1 MELFQTPRLTGKYL
15 DKVLSSGWYTSGPMG
30 QRLCDKVAAFLGMG
44 ISPDRVVL
52 ASSATAGFQAVLDS
66 CRAHGAKTVSIT
78 DATWPGMHQA
88 IQHAGLGRAAP
99 DGFAD
104 IDVYTDIGG
113 ASEIDERDHFPE
125 PVKIHDCCHS
135 WLPAHGRDFYVMSFY
150 PTKLVPGAEGGV
162 VICPYND
169 VAEEV
174 AARLYCGLEPGAAGQ
189 GKEPRFPGRKANM
202 TDVTAALN
210 LEALEVAPY
219 YIKTIGDSWRGLAA
233 EADRRGV
240 IYRAQ
245 NIRPYLFQAMV
256 APKEVPAIR
265 ESLKER
271 GIPSAWNFRPAGLVT
286 LPCFPG
292 MSPAEMAQVITAVR
306 EVLA

>member
-1 MELFQTPRLTGKYL
+1 MC
-15 DKVLSSGWYTSGPMG
+15 
-30 QRLCDKVAAFLGMG
+30 QRLRDKVAAFLGMG

-52 ASSATAGFQAVLDS
+52 ASSATAGFQAVLDA
-66 CRAHGAKTVSIT
+66 CRAHGAKSVAIT

-88 IQHAGLGRAAP
+88 IRHAGLGRSAP

-104 IDVYTDIGG
+104 VDVYTDIGG

-135 WLPAHGRDFYVMSFY
+135 WLPAPGRDFYVMSFY
-150 PTKLVPGAEGGV
+150 PTKLVPGAEGGA
-162 VICPYND
+162 VICPRND

-174 AARLYCGLEPGAAGQ
+174 AARLYCGLEPGAAGR

-210 LEALEVAPY
+210 LEALEVSPY
-219 YIKTIGDSWRGLAA
+219 YIEAISEAWHGLAL
-233 EADRRGV
+233 EAARQGV
-240 IYRAQ
+240 NYRDQ
-245 NIRPYLFQAMV
+245 KVRPYLFQV
-256 APKEVPAIR
+256 DVEGRKVSEVMA
-265 ESLKER
+265 ELKAQ

-292 MSPAEMAQVITAVR
+292 ILPHEIKQVVGAVR
-306 EVLA
+306 EAHE